1 MKYQLLIIFLL
12 GLSLAPVGSGAG
24 AVNISGTW
32 EFSISLD
39 GGPQNF
45 PMTFV
50 FKQQGEKLTG
60 SQTSG
65 SGEPKVTGGAKG
77 DKVEFSVEGKNRSGD
92 PFKNTFTGVIESP
105 TKMSGACEFPKGAG
119 KWTATK
125 K

>member
-12 GLSLAPVGSGAG
+12 GLTFAPIGSRAGGAD
-24 AVNISGTW
+24 ISGTW
-32 EFSISLD
+32 AFSVSLD

-50 FKQQGEKLTG
+50 LKQQGEKLTG

-65 SGEPKVTGGAKG
+65 SGEPKVTGAVRGN
-77 DKVEFSVEGKNRSGD
+77 KVEFSVEGKNRNGD
-92 PFKNTFTGVIESP
+92 PFKNTFTGMIESP
-105 TKMSGACEFPKGAG
+105 TKMSGACEFPKGSG